1 MQLSNYLSLPAR
13 FRLLKPKQKRLVR
26 LGCAALALTLSV
38 GAVSFLTTRASD
50 DVVTNSDVNVSDVN
64 VVTKSDAEKS
74 MFFSRS
80 AEPKLTR
87 SSIVEEGSCG
97 DNATYT
103 IDSNGLLTVSGSGA
117 INREAFNNKTNIT
130 AVSFGSGI
138 TTVNAFAF
146 KGCTGLTSV
155 TFPSSITTIQ
165 MAAFYGCSGLQSVT
179 FNGNVTAMG
188 NSAFV
193 QCNNLNALTIE
204 GMSFEGAEF
213 QYLQTGTVVTL
224 TKGFTFDGI
233 EVTQDNAGSYFGNAT
248 VNFRVPVTG
257 VTLNKN
263 SMTLPIGSSETL
275 TATILPQDAT
285 NQNVTW
291 SSSNTNVAT
300 VDQNGKVTV
309 NKKGRA
315 TITATTEDGAFT
327 AACEVTVT
335 VPVTGI
341 YLKRSNGYL
350 RKGHTRNYS
359 DYVAVEPGYADN
371 QNVTWSS
378 SDTSVATVD
387 QSGNVTLV
395 EEGTATITVTTVD
408 GGYQAS
414 FELGVYIPPTSVSLN
429 KSSMDLY
436 VDEIQTLTA
445 TVEPENAACLIDWCI
460 EADYCPKDIY
470 YAADITGNGRS
481 CAVRGITASGIIN
494 TNYIIVVLYL
504 LDPETM
510 EPLLTDSCYVK
521 VYDLAAGITLNK
533 NELNLNKGESET
545 LTATVETDDWYGNP
559 NPNVTWSSSNANVAA
574 VDQNGTVTAVDRGTA
589 TITATTADG
598 GFTASCQVTVAV
610 PVTGVT
616 LNKDELKLHTGNSET
631 LTATL
636 VPQNANNQN
645 VTWSSSD
652 PSVATVD
659 QSGKVTAAGVGTASV
674 TVTTEEG
681 SFTASCQVTVVV
693 PVTGV
698 TLDKSELRLLKSE
711 SVTLT
716 ATVEPEDAT
725 DRKVTWSSS
734 DTNVANVDQSGK
746 VTAKNAGSAT
756 ITATTEDGA
765 FTAACE
771 VTVKESTYIVQ
782 SESVLDWTKGSG
794 KDMTVVIKNAEN
806 DEETHLKFTALYVDD
821 AAEAVAPSNYET
833 AKGSLRLTLKASYLE
848 TLSVGKHA
856 LTVEF
861 KDGSVKQS
869 FTVHAASVGSNSP
882 GTGESNIFLMLCVI
896 LLAVSGACGA
906 FVVIRRKIS
915 RA

>member
-233 EVTQDNAGSYFGNAT
+233 EVTQDNAESYFGNAT

-275 TATILPQDAT
+275 TATILPEDAT

-300 VDQNGKVTV
+300 VDQNGKVTRAEYEPKGSNTQDGTLV
-309 NKKGRA
+309 SQAIAAARKARFNKDPKAQEEQRG
-315 TITATTEDGAFT
+315 TIT
-327 AACEVTVT
+327 
-335 VPVTGI
+335 
-341 YLKRSNGYL
+341 
-350 RKGHTRNYS
+350 
-359 DYVAVEPGYADN
+359 
-371 QNVTWSS
+371 
-378 SDTSVATVD
+378 
-387 QSGNVTLV
+387 
-395 EEGTATITVTTVD
+395 
-408 GGYQAS
+408 
-414 FELGVYIPPTSVSLN
+414 YIFR
-429 KSSMDLY
+429 
-436 VDEIQTLTA
+436 I
-445 TVEPENAACLIDWCI
+445 
-460 EADYCPKDIY
+460 
-470 YAADITGNGRS
+470 
-481 CAVRGITASGIIN
+481 
-494 TNYIIVVLYL
+494 
-504 LDPETM
+504 
-510 EPLLTDSCYVK
+510 
-521 VYDLAAGITLNK
+521 
-533 NELNLNKGESET
+533 
-545 LTATVETDDWYGNP
+545 
-559 NPNVTWSSSNANVAA
+559 
-574 VDQNGTVTAVDRGTA
+574 
-589 TITATTADG
+589 
-598 GFTASCQVTVAV
+598 
-610 PVTGVT
+610 
-616 LNKDELKLHTGNSET
+616 
-631 LTATL
+631 
-636 VPQNANNQN
+636 
-645 VTWSSSD
+645 
-652 PSVATVD
+652 
-659 QSGKVTAAGVGTASV
+659 
-674 TVTTEEG
+674 
-681 SFTASCQVTVVV
+681 
-693 PVTGV
+693 
-698 TLDKSELRLLKSE
+698 
-711 SVTLT
+711 
-716 ATVEPEDAT
+716 
-725 DRKVTWSSS
+725 
-734 DTNVANVDQSGK
+734 
-746 VTAKNAGSAT
+746 
-756 ITATTEDGA
+756 
-765 FTAACE
+765 
-771 VTVKESTYIVQ
+771 
-782 SESVLDWTKGSG
+782 
-794 KDMTVVIKNAEN
+794 
-806 DEETHLKFTALYVDD
+806 
-821 AAEAVAPSNYET
+821 
-833 AKGSLRLTLKASYLE
+833 
-848 TLSVGKHA
+848 
-856 LTVEF
+856 
-861 KDGSVKQS
+861 
-869 FTVHAASVGSNSP
+869 
-882 GTGESNIFLMLCVI
+882 
-896 LLAVSGACGA
+896 
-906 FVVIRRKIS
+906 
-915 RA
+915 